1 MSRQFS
7 GYDVTDF
14 LNESIGG
21 YLNQIEDLAIE
32 MAKTEDEELRLSLL
46 NDVQYIICQCN
57 AVLN

>member
-7 GYDVTDF
+7 GYDVTGF

-21 YLNQIEDLAIE
+21 YLSQIEDLVIE
-32 MAKTEDEELRLSLL
+32 MAKTEDEELRMSLL

-57 AVLN
+57 TVLN